1 MPTDAPLVLALDF
14 DGVVCDGR
22 AEYFEAARRACAVT
36 WPGADPPP
44 HVAARFATLRPLV
57 EGGWEMPLLLHALVG
72 GVDDAAVG
80 DRRAWVETAKT
91 MLAQIGSSPEA
102 LGRTLNRVR
111 DEWFAANPVEWV
123 AHHVMYPRVPER
135 IEAALDDGVRVVIV
149 TTKAERF
156 ARALLAARSA
166 RLGTLPVVGR
176 EPSRAIPKLETLTR
190 LARGYGL
197 RHGAGLWFVEDLLET
212 LDSVRRA
219 PGLAGVRLFLAA
231 WGYNTIEDRARVGLT
246 PHVALLSRARFT
258 GPFSEWGASKVPPK
272 PPGAR

>member
-1 MPTDAPLVLALDF
+1 MLALDF

-22 AEYFEAARRACAVT
+22 AEYFESARRACAVM

-44 HVAARFATLRPLV
+44 PVAARFAALRPLV

-91 MLAQIGSSPEA
+91 MLTQTGSSREA

-111 DEWFAANPVEWV
+111 DEWFAANPAEWV
-123 AHHVMYPRVPER
+123 AHHLMYAGVPDR

-166 RLGTLPVVGR
+166 KLGALPVVGR
-176 EPSRAIPKLETLTR
+176 EPSRTVPKLETLTR
-190 LARGYGL
+190 LAQEHRL
-197 RHGAGLWFVEDLLET
+197 RDGAGLWFVEDLLET
-212 LDSVRRA
+212 LESVRRA
-219 PGLAGVRLFLAA
+219 PGLSGVRLFLAA
-231 WGYNTIEDRARVGLT
+231 WGYNTIEDRARTGLT
-246 PHVALLSRARFT
+246 PHIGLLSRERFT
-258 GPFSEWGASKVPPK
+258 GTFSDW
-272 PPGAR
+272 R